1 MGCID
6 YDAVAREYGRHRRVH
21 PEVLRRLLLDGEIER
36 WSRVLE
42 VGCGTGNY
50 TAAIHR
56 ATGCES
62 WGVDPSA
69 AMLQKAMA
77 QCPTARLQVG
87 RAEALGV
94 PAAGFDLVFSV
105 DVIHHV
111 ADRAACFRE
120 AGRALAPG
128 GRLCTVTDS
137 EEIIRTRR
145 PLAEYFPETVEVELR
160 RYPRLSDLKALMKDT
175 GFNQIQEA
183 TVEHPY
189 LLTDLEPF
197 RERAFSSL
205 HLITP
210 EAFQRGLARMAHDL
224 QQGPLPC
231 VSRYVMLW
239 GRTSPENSRKGS

>member
-1 MGCID
+1 MGSVD
-6 YDAVAREYGRHRRVH
+6 YDAVAREYSRHRRVH
-21 PEVLRRLLLDGEIER
+21 PEVLRRLLLDGEIDR
-36 WSRVLE
+36 ASRVLE
-42 VGCGTGNY
+42 IGCGTGNY

-62 WGVDPSA
+62 WGVDPSG
-69 AMLQKAMA
+69 AMLQKAMV

-94 PAAGFDLVFSV
+94 PVAAFDLHFSV

-111 ADRAACFRE
+111 TDRAAYFRE
-120 AGRALAPG
+120 ARRVLAPG

-145 PLAEYFPETVEVELR
+145 PLAEYFPETVEAELR
-160 RYPRLSDLKALMKDT
+160 RYPRLDDLKALMRQA
-175 GFNQIQEA
+175 GFEQLQET

-189 LLTDLEPF
+189 LLTDLGPF
-197 RERAFSSL
+197 REKVFSSL
-205 HLITP
+205 HLISP
-210 EAFQRGLARMAHDL
+210 EAFQRGLARMAHAL
-224 QQGPLPC
+224 QRGPVPC

-239 GRTSPENSRKGS
+239 GRTP